1 MLILLLLVFTLSD
14 YVRPINKMAEGL
26 NAYRTSARRYNYE
39 FDGDDQLA
47 EINEGITEVVEE
59 NIELKVRIKTLRED
73 RNQA

>member
-1 MLILLLLVFTLSD
+1 
-14 YVRPINKMAEGL
+14 MAEGL